1 MAAQNRHLRGEREEV
16 LSPVHGNVV
25 VEAGDL
31 MFLDNSDGVR
41 GASTSADNYAYP
53 FSSAVNAASKETG
66 IINALY
72 TQFLGVAMESSP
84 SGTTE
89 NISVATNGV
98 FRYPLYRNAGTT
110 IGATV
115 SSVSMFTSGTG
126 VSDQTV
132 FLGTSAPGSTALLG
146 YIVKTE
152 SGASF
157 VDFQIRTAFGSSGL
171 AT

>member
-1 MAAQNRHLRGEREEV
+1 MAAHNRHIRGEREEV
-16 LSPVHGNVV
+16 LASIKGSTV

-31 MFLDNSDGVR
+31 MFLNNSDGVV
-41 GASTSADNYAYP
+41 GASSSADNYAYP
-53 FSSAVNAASKETG
+53 FSSAANSASVATG
-66 IINALY
+66 IIEALY

-89 NISVATNGV
+89 NISIATDGV
-98 FRYPLYRNAGTT
+98 FKYPLYRIGAVT

-115 SSVSMFTSGTG
+115 SSVSVLTSGTG
-126 VSDQTV
+126 VSDQVV
-132 FLGTSAPGSTALLG
+132 FQSTTAPGSTALLG